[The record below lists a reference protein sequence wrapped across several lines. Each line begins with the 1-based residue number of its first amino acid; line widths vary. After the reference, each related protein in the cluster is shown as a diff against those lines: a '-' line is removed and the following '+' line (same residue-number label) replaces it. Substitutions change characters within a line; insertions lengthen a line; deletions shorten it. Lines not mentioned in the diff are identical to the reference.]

1 MPNLFGGSAA
11 SPYGEWGE
19 GGFDAAAGVN
29 IEALA
34 AATPTPSNWP
44 TGEGGPGV
52 LMPPTGGMGGGAVNL
67 NISGLMVMTDDSAV
81 QKFTSMIVKQIR
93 QELRS
98 QHAF

>member
-1 MPNLFGGSAA
+1 
-11 SPYGEWGE
+11 
-19 GGFDAAAGVN
+19 
-29 IEALA
+29 
-34 AATPTPSNWP
+34 
-44 TGEGGPGV
+44 
-52 LMPPTGGMGGGAVNL
+52 MPPTGGMGGGAVNL